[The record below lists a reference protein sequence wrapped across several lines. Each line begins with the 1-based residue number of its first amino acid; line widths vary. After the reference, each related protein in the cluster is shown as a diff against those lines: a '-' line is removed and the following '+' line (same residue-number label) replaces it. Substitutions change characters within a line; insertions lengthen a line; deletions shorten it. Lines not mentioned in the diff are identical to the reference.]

1 MKTYE
6 NIFRKKSSEMIN
18 GMIKSIWNK
27 AAEKDGFKSI
37 EITFLC
43 SVLKYHVRLFKGII
57 QTCDY
62 LTYEDYNYDRETYFR
77 IYCNEC
83 GFSVEDE

>member
-6 NIFRKKSSEMIN
+6 IIFRKKSSEMIN
-18 GMIKSIWNK
+18 GMIKRIWDK
-27 AAEKDGFKSI
+27 ATEKDGFKSE

-43 SVLKYHVRLFKGII
+43 SVLKYHVRYFKGIM
-57 QTCDY
+57 QTCNY
-62 LTYEDYNYDRETYFR
+62 LTYEDNNYDRETYFR

-83 GFSVEDE
+83 NFTGEDK

>member
-1 MKTYE
+1 MKNYE
-6 NIFRKKSSEMIN
+6 KIFRKRSEVMVQEMI
-18 GMIKSIWNK
+18 KRIWDK
-27 AAEKDGFKSI
+27 AGEKDGFKSE

-43 SVLKYHVRLFKGII
+43 SVLKYHVRLFKGIM

-62 LTYEDYNYDRETYFR
+62 LTYEDNNYDRETYFR

-83 GFSVEDE
+83 IFTAEDE